1 MGMHEAMG
9 ASEDVTSSDN
19 PHLCTKLEMGPMSA
33 VVTFSPCKQFKKVRF
48 LKGFWLG
55 SITCTTQSLVFIIT

>member
-19 PHLCTKLEMGPMSA
+19 PHLCTKLEMGPMSVCA
-33 VVTFSPCKQFKKVRF
+33 CAK
-48 LKGFWLG
+48 
-55 SITCTTQSLVFIIT
+55 SIKSEIVNS

>member
-33 VVTFSPCKQFKKVRF
+33 VVTFSPCKQF
-48 LKGFWLG
+48 
-55 SITCTTQSLVFIIT
+55 TA